1 VQGTPR
7 RPYDVTVEL
16 GFHHDGKVT
25 VDGLCSCPVGVNCKH
40 VAALLIETMETPEWR
55 ELARPASPSQLS
67 PQVEGWLAEL
77 DRALSLGSDAYPPEI
92 RQR

>member
-1 VQGTPR
+1 M
-7 RPYDVTVEL
+7 
-16 GFHHDGKVT
+16 
-25 VDGLCSCPVGVNCKH
+25 
-40 VAALLIETMETPEWR
+40 ATPEGR

-92 RQR
+92 RQRLIYVLSRQDDSSGPPRLLMR